1 MKLKKT
7 ILTGFLT
14 FSILLF
20 FNSSSLFAQNEITDQ
35 EITNAVNNELM
46 LNTTTPSYLIDV
58 KTSEGIVTLS
68 GSVNHILAK
77 DRALKIA
84 RTVKGVRA
92 VVNNIEVD
100 VPERSNEKLKQEI
113 ENALLNDPATDSYD
127 VSVMAANGYV
137 TLEGTVE
144 SWQEKQLSEYVAKGV
159 KGVKKV
165 VNDIEIEYPEERSDS
180 EIQKDIERNLEFDVR
195 IDDGLIDVL
204 VENGNVTLSG
214 TVGSANEH
222 YLAVTDAWV
231 IGVNSV
237 DAENLEVEKWARDES
252 MRKNKYVEKTDEE
265 VEKAVQDAL
274 LYDPRVYSFRPTVSV
289 NNGIVTLTGKVD
301 NLKAKRA
308 AGQDAKNVVGVF
320 GVNNHLRVRPAFVP
334 NDADLEADVKQAIT
348 KNPVL
353 EKWEIDVTADNGI
366 VYLNGSVDSYFEKL
380 EAKDVASKTK
390 GVLAVENN
398 LAVLDQGDY
407 YNYNYYGWN
416 TLYPPV
422 QVDVDRD
429 YYETDEEIESSINNQ
444 LWWSP
449 YVNQEDVTVE
459 VTGGTAVLD
468 GTVETRREKVYAEI
482 NAMEGGANDVVNN
495 ISVTYGQ

>member
-1 MKLKKT
+1 MRIKKT
-7 ILTGFLT
+7 LLTGFLT
-14 FSILLF
+14 VTILLL
-20 FNSSSLFAQNEITDQ
+20 FNTTSVFAQNSITDQ
-35 EITNAVNNELM
+35 DITNAVNSELM
-46 LNTTTPSYLIDV
+46 LNSTTPSYLIDV
-58 KTSEGIVTLS
+58 KTSEGIVTLD

-77 DRALKIA
+77 DRAVKIA

-100 VPERSNEKLKQEI
+100 VPDRSNEKLKQEI
-113 ENALLNDPATDSYD
+113 ENALLNDPATDSYE
-127 VSVMAANGYV
+127 VSVTAVNGYV
-137 TLEGTVE
+137 TLDGTVE

-165 VNDIEIEYPEERSDS
+165 VNDIEIEYPEERADFD
-180 EIQKDIERNLEFDVR
+180 IQEDIEQNLEYDVR
-195 IDDGLIDVL
+195 IDDGLIDVS

-231 IGVNSV
+231 MGVNSV
-237 DAENLEVEKWARDES
+237 DAENLDVEKWARNEN
-252 MRKNKYVEKTDEE
+252 MRKNKYVEKTDKE
-265 VEKAVQDAL
+265 VEEAVQDAL
-274 LYDPRVYSFRPTVSV
+274 LYDPRVYSFRPTVTV

-308 AGQDAKNVVGVF
+308 AEEDAKNVVGVF

-334 NDADLEADVKQAIT
+334 NDADLEADVKQAID
-348 KNPVL
+348 KDPVL
-353 EKWEIDVTADNGI
+353 ERWEIDVTADNGV

-398 LAVLDQGDY
+398 LAVLDQDDY
-407 YNYNYYGWN
+407 NNYNYYGWN

-429 YYETDEEIESSINNQ
+429 YFETDEEIESSINDQ